1 MADVQSVN
9 KQENPKPRLG
19 QMFSL
24 LATVGL
30 VIAVYQTA
38 GLSNALLAM
47 VGVMIGLT
55 LVLGNFGFTGG
66 WVAWINRRDGRGLRA
81 QMMILGLASII
92 FYPILA
98 QGNLFGADVR
108 GFVSPIGIAPIF
120 GSFIFG
126 IGMQLGGCCASG
138 VLSWAGAGSARVFIT
153 LLGFIAGS
161 VWGAYDIEFWR
172 SLPGVRVSLT
182 TEFGVVGGLVV
193 TLLIC
198 AAVAFATLV
207 FERKRHGKIL
217 SYREEQVNSL
227 GWRRLLRGPWPII
240 AVILLLVL
248 ANFLTLYLAGRPWG
262 VTSAFVL
269 WGSKAL
275 TVTGADLSGWYYWQ
289 NSETLQRSVFFDVT
303 SVMNLGIL
311 LGAFVAA
318 ILMGAFKLEW
328 NVSIKMVLISII
340 GGLMLGYGARIANGC
355 NIGAFFSGVSSASLS
370 GWVWFVSAF
379 CGNIFGWFIRKHLN
393 F

>member
-1 MADVQSVN
+1 MSDSN
-9 KQENPKPRLG
+9 LMPSTNNWKFRGSHL
-19 QMFSL
+19 FSIV
-24 LATVGL
+24 LAFCL
-30 VIAVYQTA
+30 IFAVYSTA
-38 GLSNALLAM
+38 GFNNALLAM

-66 WVAWINRRDGRGLRA
+66 WVAWIKSRDGRGLRA

-92 FYPILA
+92 FYPVLA
-98 QGNLFGADVR
+98 QGSLFGADVR
-108 GFVSPIGIAPIF
+108 GFVSPIGIAPII

-138 VLSWAGAGSARVFIT
+138 ALSWAGAGSARVFIT
-153 LLGFIAGS
+153 LFGFIVGS
-161 VWGAYDIEFWR
+161 LWGAFDIEFWR

-182 TEFGVVGGLVV
+182 SEFGVMGGLSV

-198 AAVAFATLV
+198 AGVALATLI
-207 FERKRHGKIL
+207 FEKKRHGKIL
-217 SYREEQVNSL
+217 SQSDEQVNSL
-227 GWRRLLRGPWPII
+227 GWRRLISGPWPII

-269 WGSKAL
+269 WGSKTL
-275 TVTGADLSGWYYWQ
+275 TMAGADVSGWYYWQ
-289 NSETLQRSVFFDVT
+289 NPAALERSVFFDVT
-303 SVMNLGIL
+303 SVMNFGIL
-311 LGAFVAA
+311 AGAFVAA
-318 ILMGAFKLEW
+318 IMMGTFKPNW
-328 NVSIKMVLISII
+328 NISTKMIVVSII

-370 GWVWFVSAF
+370 GWVWFVFAF
-379 CGNIFGWFIRKHLN
+379 CGNIFGWFIRKKLN